1 MSHSY
6 RHYRQVKI
14 INNGGKYSPKIDGFE
29 EIVCDGKR
37 QVHYWNNPQERSGWG
52 DPYFLISSVL
62 DSDDDWFETEQLSTG
77 VRYLNP
83 HEVII
88 RDLTD
93 TPRKKQHQ
101 NSQLSNIKTSIKKG
115 ISKIQKIARRLPLA
129 LNVAWRE
136 LRKDD
141 ENS

>member
-14 INNGGKYSPKIDGFE
+14 INNSQQSAPQIDSFE

-37 QVHYWNNPQERSGWG
+37 QVYRWNNQQERLRWDDG
-52 DPYFLISSVL
+52 DFLISSVIDPDNNWL
-62 DSDDDWFETEQLSTG
+62 NTDELSPG

-88 RDLTD
+88 RDLSY
-93 TPRKKQHQ
+93 PHRNKQPN
-101 NSQLSNIKTSIKKG
+101 NSKLSQVKTSIITAIKK
-115 ISKIQKIARRLPLA
+115 IKKMAKRIPLA
-129 LNVAWRE
+129 LNAAWRE
-136 LRKDD
+136 LTN
-141 ENS
+141 EA